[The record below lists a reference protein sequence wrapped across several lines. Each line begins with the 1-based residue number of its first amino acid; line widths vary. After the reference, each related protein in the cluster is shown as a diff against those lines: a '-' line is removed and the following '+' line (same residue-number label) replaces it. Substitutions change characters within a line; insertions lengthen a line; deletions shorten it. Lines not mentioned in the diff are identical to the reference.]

1 MFYRLLVHLLPQ
13 LEPPRSIRDQRLVTQ
28 KAHANKLFSL
38 EEDSLTSLREAS
50 NYGVSAAFI
59 ELWPYRIP
67 SYQETAVNNF
77 LTNHKPPFTS
87 AQFNTSGVRTYSLG
101 IFSP

>member
-1 MFYRLLVHLLPQ
+1 M
-13 LEPPRSIRDQRLVTQ
+13 TQ